1 MEITVT
7 CKSLVY
13 KDLRFRD
20 IRANFRNEALRAPNS
35 PFIMYRVAAR
45 TNCPVLVDAAR

>member
-7 CKSLVY
+7 CKSLIY
-13 KDLRFRD
+13 NDLRFRN

-45 TNCPVLVDAAR
+45 TDCPVPVDALR